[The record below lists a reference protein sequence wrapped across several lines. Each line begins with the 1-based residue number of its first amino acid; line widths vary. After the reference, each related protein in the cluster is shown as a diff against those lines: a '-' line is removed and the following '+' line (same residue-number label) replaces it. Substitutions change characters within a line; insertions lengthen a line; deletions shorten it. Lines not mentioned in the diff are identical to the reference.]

1 MVLALFLS
9 AAQALAAG
17 SPEVQLC
24 LQHLK
29 SGEREKAEKALGPLE
44 ELPLYRVQLEV
55 DPAKRE
61 VKGRVEVEVLARK
74 RTISELFLRVTPNA
88 SGRKVTLS
96 DAKVAGQ
103 PVAMERPEPT
113 LIRVPVD
120 PPVESGGRVKLEV
133 SLQASVPK
141 AKANA
146 GSLLGALGASG
157 PPGDYG
163 AFSAAPDFLSL
174 VGIVPMLPPLNAD
187 GTPWAGPSGIGDLAL
202 YEPSNVL
209 ATVTVPSGWQVHA
222 TGVAMGEV
230 PEKTQG
236 VRFSYAAALVRDF
249 PVFVSQGYQST
260 SKTVGGVTVE
270 SFYASKDAAVGKR
283 VLQYTAS
290 ALETFES
297 KLGALP
303 YKHFRVV
310 EAPLSDGAG
319 GMEFQGLI
327 TVGTSLYR
335 GAADPNSIF
344 EGSGLEMFKDM
355 MQQMSAM
362 GVGGPGGK
370 DPFQHITKTLERT
383 VEFTVAHEV
392 GHQYF
397 AGLVGTD
404 PIQEPVADEAL
415 TQYAAVLY
423 FEWAHGRGRV
433 PAAGGAGGCLPDAPD
448 DGRRGRPGPA
458 AHRRVRQLHGVR
470 RHRLRQGAPLLPLR
484 AQAGGGHGLLQ
495 GPALVRG
502 HLPVQVGLPGL
513 LPQGAGQGEPRQRLL
528 AGAPPEPLVEGGP
541 RRRGPGGHGPQ
552 RPDGRQHGG
561 HEARR
566 GHPEADGG
574 DAQGPLGPVVLRLS
588 RTAPSRSR
596 AARSGAGRRSS
607 RRRPPR
613 APESSARR

>member
-29 SGEREKAEKALGPLE
+29 PGEREKAEKAIGPLE

-55 DPAKRE
+55 DPSKRE

-74 RTISELFLRVTPNA
+74 RKITELFLRVTPNA
-88 SGRKVTLS
+88 SGRKVTIS
-96 DAKVAGQ
+96 DAKVEGQ
-103 PVAMERPEPT
+103 PANFERPEPT
-113 LIRVPVD
+113 LIRVPVE
-120 PPVESGGRVKLEV
+120 PPVEPGGRVKLEV
-133 SLQASVPK
+133 SLQASVPR

-174 VGIVPMLPPLNAD
+174 VGIVPMMPPLHAD

-209 ATVTVPSGWQVHA
+209 GTVTVPSGWQVHA

-236 VRFSYAAALVRDF
+236 VRFSFAAALVRDF
-249 PVFVSQGYQST
+249 PVFVSQGYESA
-260 SKTVGGVTVE
+260 SRTVGGVTVE
-270 SFYASKDAAVGKR
+270 SFYASRDAVVGKR
-283 VLQYTAS
+283 VLQYASS
-290 ALETFES
+290 ALETFEP

-344 EGSGLEMFKDM
+344 EGSGLEMFKDL

-362 GVGGPGGK
+362 GVSGPGGV
-370 DPFQHITKTLERT
+370 DPFQNIAKTIERT
-383 VEFTVAHEV
+383 LEFTVAHEV

-404 PIQEPVADEAL
+404 PIKEPVADEAL

-423 FEWAHGRGRV
+423 YEWAHGK
-433 PAAGGAGGCLPDAPD
+433 AAAESLRQEALVAAYQMYRMMGGAD
-448 DGRRGRPGPA
+448 GPA
-458 AHRRVRQLHGVR
+458 QRPTEEFGSSMEYGAIVYGK
-470 RHRLRQGAPLLPLR
+470 APLFFHAAR
-484 AQAGGGHGLLQ
+484 K
-495 GPALVRG
+495 
-502 HLPVQVGLPGL
+502 QVGDTAFFKGL
-513 LPQGAGQGEPRQRLL
+513 RSYVDTYRYKWACLDCFRKEL
-528 AGAPPEPLVEGGP
+528 AKT
-541 RRRGPGGHGPQ
+541 
-552 RPDGRQHGG
+552 
-561 HEARR
+561 
-566 GHPEADGG
+566 
-574 DAQGPLGPVVLRLS
+574 S
-588 RTAPSRSR
+588 
-596 AARSGAGRRSS
+596 SG
-607 RRRPPR
+607 
-613 APESSARR
+613 SSASLERLQNRWWKEAHGDEDLGALDLNRLMGGSMGDMKLDAETQKMMEEMLKGMTGGQ

>member
-29 SGEREKAEKALGPLE
+29 PGEKEKAEKALGPLE

-55 DPAKRE
+55 DPSQRE
-61 VKGRVEVEVLARK
+61 VKGRVEVEVSARK

-88 SGRKVTLS
+88 SGRKVTIS
-96 DAKVAGQ
+96 DAKVEGKPARL
-103 PVAMERPEPT
+103 ERPEPT

-120 PPVESGGRVKLEV
+120 PPVEPGGRVKLEV
-133 SLQASVPK
+133 SLQASVPR
-141 AKANA
+141 AKPNA

-174 VGIVPMLPPLNAD
+174 VGIVPMMPPLHSD

-230 PEKTQG
+230 PEKTRG
-236 VRFSYAAALVRDF
+236 VRFSFAAALVRDF
-249 PVFVSQGYQST
+249 PVFVSQGYQSA
-260 SKTVGGVTVE
+260 SRTVGGVTVE
-270 SFYASKDAAVGKR
+270 SFYASRDAAVGKR

-290 ALETFES
+290 ALETFEP

-327 TVGTSLYR
+327 TIGTSLYR

-344 EGSGLEMFKDM
+344 EGSGLEMFKDL
-355 MQQMSAM
+355 MQQMSAL
-362 GVGGPGGK
+362 GVSGPGGV
-370 DPFQHITKTLERT
+370 DPFQNIAKTIERT
-383 VEFTVAHEV
+383 LEFTVAHEV

-404 PIQEPVADEAL
+404 PIKEPVADEAL

-423 FEWAHGRGRV
+423 YEWAHGK
-433 PAAGGAGGCLPDAPD
+433 AAAESLRQEALVAAYQMYRMMGGAD
-448 DGRRGRPGPA
+448 GPA
-458 AHRRVRQLHGVR
+458 QRPTEEFSSSMEY
-470 RHRLRQGAPLLPLR
+470 GAIVYGKAPNFFHAAR
-484 AQAGGGHGLLQ
+484 K
-495 GPALVRG
+495 
-502 HLPVQVGLPGL
+502 QVGDTAFFRGL
-513 LPQGAGQGEPRQRLL
+513 RSYVDTYRYKWACLDCFRKEL
-528 AGAPPEPLVEGGP
+528 AKT
-541 RRRGPGGHGPQ
+541 
-552 RPDGRQHGG
+552 
-561 HEARR
+561 
-566 GHPEADGG
+566 
-574 DAQGPLGPVVLRLS
+574 S
-588 RTAPSRSR
+588 
-596 AARSGAGRRSS
+596 SG
-607 RRRPPR
+607 
-613 APESSARR
+613 SSASLERLQNRWWKESRGDEDLGALDLNSLMGGSMGDLKLDAETQKLMEEMLKGLSGE